1 MQWTIPNILTVLRMV
16 VAPMVA
22 LVYVVLPRPIADW
35 TAMVL
40 FVGAALTDYLDG
52 YLARQWQQVSAFGR
66 MLDPIADKAIVVISL
81 AVIMALSGLN
91 PWILVPIAF
100 IIYREVFVSGLREFL
115 GREASKLRVTKLA
128 KWKTM
133 AQMVAIPALFL
144 TAIYEWD
151 YLLIYNQIGPATEHA
166 ILERG
171 ARDEFGLRDA
181 RWWFWLFHTVG
192 VITLWLAA
200 LLTVLSG
207 LDYFRKALPY
217 LREEEPAP

>member
-1 MQWTIPNILTVLRMV
+1 MQWNIPNILTVIRMIA
-16 VAPMVA
+16 APMVG
-22 LVYVVLPRPIADW
+22 LVYVFLPRPIADW

-40 FVGAALTDYLDG
+40 FIAAALTDYIDG

-91 PWILVPIAF
+91 PWILIPISF
-100 IIYREVFVSGLREFL
+100 IIYREIFVSGLREFL
-115 GREASKLRVTKLA
+115 GKDATRLRVTRLA

-151 YLLIYNQIGPATEHA
+151 YLLIYNQIGPETEYRIIEH
-166 ILERG
+166 G
-171 ARDEFGLRDA
+171 APDEFGLRDA
-181 RWWFWLFHTVG
+181 AWWFWLFHTIG

-200 LLTVLSG
+200 ILTLVTG
-207 LDYFRKALPY
+207 FDYFRKAMPY
-217 LREEEPAP
+217 LREDGEAS